1 MLILAAVLAI
11 FVYGVIA
18 AMLGTILPGLAERF
32 HLTPKQNGV
41 IAFAQALGL
50 MIASLGVG
58 PLIDNE
64 GKKIGLI
71 IGLALIALALASL
84 PKASGYGSI
93 IALLFLLGLGG
104 GVVVTGANALV
115 SDVAEA
121 HRGTALN
128 LVNLFFGLGGMA
140 TPFIAANLLKRDT
153 VKLCYAAG
161 VFAVVALAVQWAA
174 PIPGPTGVQSFVL
187 ADAGAVLGKPILLL
201 CGLLL
206 FLYVSCEVG
215 IWNWLAQHLIAQ
227 GIPESRALNV
237 LSLGFALGLLVGRVA
252 VSPILITVPPATV
265 TLVSAVAMAVTSYL
279 LFSGRVPLMTRASG
293 GYGGPALVGCLAGGA
308 VGFLG
313 GTSPTL
319 SFLDVL
325 TRGASMRG
333 IDAVLRKPVA
343 EIASNYM
350 LAGALAGLVAGL
362 GLASILSKLRHRG
375 LHDKTK
381 PSANL
386 TPAWILVFIT
396 GVAMAP
402 VFPTTLAIVGDA
414 FPRMTGTAIGFA
426 ITCGWLGLAVSSR
439 IIGAIAGGD
448 PKRLKKALLVI
459 PAFSVLMVAINLAIL
474 SALHK

>member
-32 HLTPKQNGV
+32 HLTPNQNGV

-50 MIASLGVG
+50 MVASLGVG

-71 IGLALIALALASL
+71 IGLALIALALVAL
-84 PKASGYGSI
+84 PKARGFGSI

-140 TPFIAANLLKRDT
+140 TPFIAANLLKRDL

-161 VFAVVALAVQWAA
+161 MFAVIALAVQWAA

-215 IWNWLAQHLIAQ
+215 IWNWLVQHLIAQ

-252 VSPILITVPPATV
+252 VAPILIAVPPATV
-265 TLVSAVAMAVTSYL
+265 TLVSAVAMAATSYL
-279 LFSGRVPLMTRASG
+279 ALKARTARA
-293 GYGGPALVGCLAGGA
+293 
-308 VGFLG
+308 
-313 GTSPTL
+313 
-319 SFLDVL
+319 
-325 TRGASMRG
+325 
-333 IDAVLRKPVA
+333 
-343 EIASNYM
+343 
-350 LAGALAGLVAGL
+350 
-362 GLASILSKLRHRG
+362 
-375 LHDKTK
+375 
-381 PSANL
+381 
-386 TPAWILVFIT
+386 AWILVFLA
-396 GVAMAP
+396 GLAMAP

-459 PAFSVLMVAINLAIL
+459 PAFSVVMVAINLAIL